1 MLEFFPRFF
10 YLEIVEILYWIPT
23 SQYLLFQSTITI
35 PIQNV
40 FFSPLHDKC
49 GYYKVQ
55 MYPIKSMFLEL
66 TRLTK
71 TIHAFGLCHVRYL
84 FLKKAKVFAHS
95 LSDLLNNV
103 WYMVFE
109 IFEREFGGLISP
121 SFDHVIQ
128 KMNVFFGFVGTPSS
142 CTKLLRI
149 SFEKEESKLNLVVPK
164 VHFCSLTVLL
174 RKLLFSSVL
183 HISIRIL

>member
-1 MLEFFPRFF
+1 
-10 YLEIVEILYWIPT
+10 
-23 SQYLLFQSTITI
+23 
-35 PIQNV
+35 
-40 FFSPLHDKC
+40 
-49 GYYKVQ
+49 
-55 MYPIKSMFLEL
+55 
-66 TRLTK
+66 
-71 TIHAFGLCHVRYL
+71 
-84 FLKKAKVFAHS
+84 
-95 LSDLLNNV
+95 
-103 WYMVFE
+103 MVFE